1 MPVLTELY
9 FSVWGQILRYFANNV
24 LEQSVCQVLSHTGI
38 SIELYVLQ
46 ACHHMK
52 KKKTQSLLNLDVEN
66 RSFDFFLT
74 AKV

>member
-1 MPVLTELY
+1 MPVLTEWY

-52 KKKTQSLLNLDVEN
+52 KKDSVILNLDVEN